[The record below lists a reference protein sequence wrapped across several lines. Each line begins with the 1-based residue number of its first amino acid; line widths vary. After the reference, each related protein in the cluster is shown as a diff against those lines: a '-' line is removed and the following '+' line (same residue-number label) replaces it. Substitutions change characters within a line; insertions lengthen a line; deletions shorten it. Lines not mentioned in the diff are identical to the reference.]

1 MKETCNNNTNKE
13 MKGSTCSNN
22 STIIKVNNHFIIVYY
37 IKVHLLQ
44 V

>member
-1 MKETCNNNTNKE
+1 
-13 MKGSTCSNN
+13 MKGTTCGNN